1 MLLYEHTE
9 ELLYQTVHE
18 LPMKAL
24 NQWGFEHSDV
34 CSGVAGRMEKSRV
47 FSQSENWAWDLCSDA
62 QSGMGKRK
70 SKETR
75 GQVVLP

>member
-1 MLLYEHTE
+1 MKTLKSYLIRLFREFP
-9 ELLYQTVHE
+9 V
-18 LPMKAL
+18 KAL

-47 FSQSENWAWDLCSDA
+47 FPHSENWAWDLCSDA

-70 SKETR
+70 SKET
-75 GQVVLP
+75 

>member
-1 MLLYEHTE
+1 
-9 ELLYQTVHE
+9 
-18 LPMKAL
+18 MKAL

-47 FSQSENWAWDLCSDA
+47 FFQSENWAWDLCSDA

-70 SKETR
+70 SKETQ
-75 GQVVLP
+75 G